1 MSEALTPD
9 DRLKKIEDQLK
20 APKQKD
26 AWDKVQAIAPA
37 VATVLSGTLV
47 AVVGYYLTGTLN
59 ASLQRQQ
66 MQLANVK
73 EMREQLQV
81 LGSDRPEP
89 GALRAA
95 AFTLSAYGAPAAPPL
110 FAALVEEDL
119 HSHGDG
125 RSEAMLDALRAIGL
139 SEPAPVCERAARIVD
154 SHHGRYSWETHF
166 ALIRLIGDLECT
178 SAAATVQRYGALV
191 PGLTREGLEKYKRAV
206 AENPAPDLDS
216 VRQIQAE
223 LARTA
228 QLVTHPR

>member
-1 MSEALTPD
+1 MADPATVE
-9 DRLKKIEDQLK
+9 DRLTSVEAQLK
-20 APKQKD
+20 ARKMKD
-26 AWDKVQAIAPA
+26 GWDKAQAILPPL
-37 VATVLSGTLV
+37 ATVVSGIVV

-59 ASLQRQQ
+59 ASIQRQQ

-110 FAALVEEDL
+110 FAALVQEDL
-119 HSHGDG
+119 NSHGDG

-139 SEPAPVCERAARIVD
+139 SDSAPVCDRATRIVD
-154 SHHGRYSWETHF
+154 SHHGRYSWATHL

-178 SAAATVQRYGALV
+178 SAAAALQRYGPLV
-191 PGLTREGLEKYKRAV
+191 AGLSREDLEKYKRAV
-206 AENPAPDLDS
+206 AANPAPDLDS
-216 VRQIQAE
+216 VRQVQVE
-223 LARTA
+223 LARPTH
-228 QLVTHPR
+228 LVTDSR